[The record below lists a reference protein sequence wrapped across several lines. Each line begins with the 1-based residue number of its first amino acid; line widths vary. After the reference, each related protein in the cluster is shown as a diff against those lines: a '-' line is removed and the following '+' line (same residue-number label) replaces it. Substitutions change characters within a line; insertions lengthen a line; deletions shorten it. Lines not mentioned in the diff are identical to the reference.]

1 MVSGGLLP
9 ELIYRQAMTLFGETG
24 TVELINLIGLYCAVS
39 VNGFDAPSLNRTCD
53 GDQTLGPIPRQ
64 EPSIAT
70 VGVSNGV
77 SSVKKHHP
85 KIKKT
90 SGKKAAGTPLKK
102 QPKELKQQPLP
113 TPEAATQ
120 PPESASRPPTP
131 EPATPRHP
139 SSWWAPITKWIG
151 NVKRRS

>member
-1 MVSGGLLP
+1 MVLGGLLP
-9 ELIYRQAMTLFGETG
+9 ELIYRQAMTTFGETG

-39 VNGFDAPSLNRTCD
+39 VNGFDAPSLNRACD

-90 SGKKAAGTPLKK
+90 SEKK
-102 QPKELKQQPLP
+102 QQVRPRKSSPRNSSSSPHQKLLHNRQNPHHDLRHQNPQRHGIPVPGGRPLRSG
-113 TPEAATQ
+113 
-120 PPESASRPPTP
+120 SAM
-131 EPATPRHP
+131 
-139 SSWWAPITKWIG
+139 
-151 NVKRRS
+151 